1 MICDY
6 CNNNKTTVAF
16 CTKILDK
23 ISKKQRYVNVC
34 IDCIPHHINKC
45 DKYHATLIS
54 KRKKLMR
61 YIIKSNL

>member
-23 ISKKQRYVNVC
+23 ISKRQRYLNVC
-34 IDCIPHHINKC
+34 IGCISHH
-45 DKYHATLIS
+45 DKHHVKLIS
-54 KRKKLMR
+54 KRKKLVH